1 LNKFGTTLE
10 GVLSKAL
17 ELSKLKHPKN
27 VSNFFLHCWLL
38 MKEVPQ
44 WSNSMEANKTPPPRK
59 CKTLDQDLTLGEVE
73 ELQDFEV
80 VELGSE
86 SNDLKLLH

>member
-1 LNKFGTTLE
+1 
-10 GVLSKAL
+10 
-17 ELSKLKHPKN
+17 
-27 VSNFFLHCWLL
+27 